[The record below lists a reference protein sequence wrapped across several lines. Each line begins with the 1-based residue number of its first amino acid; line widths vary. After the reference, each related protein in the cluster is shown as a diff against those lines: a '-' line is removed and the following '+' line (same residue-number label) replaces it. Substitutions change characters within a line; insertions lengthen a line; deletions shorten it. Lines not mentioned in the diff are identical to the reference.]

1 VPALAPLQRHVALVG
16 FMGAG
21 KSTLAAEVALRIGRP
36 FLDLDD
42 EIERRTGSTVVEL
55 FRAGEPG
62 FRSVEEE
69 IVCEV
74 LERFEPHVLALGGGA
89 VLAER
94 TRRTLHERATT
105 VLLNV
110 GVDKAWERVS
120 GSDRPLAQDR
130 DRFAALW
137 EERRPLYE
145 QVADVVANDA
155 DDVVLAAA
163 NVLVQ
168 RGALQWLGDHVPG
181 DGPAALVS
189 DPHVAGIHGMDAQL
203 ALGARLAQTHELPL
217 GEEAKTLAAI
227 DRLWQDL
234 RLERGGTIVALGGG
248 CTTDAA
254 GFAAA
259 TYLRGIDWVPVPTSL
274 VAQVDAAIG
283 GKTALDLPQGK
294 NLVGA
299 FHWPTR
305 TVIDPALLG
314 TLPPEQRREG
324 MAEVVK
330 TALLAG
336 EPFHELPGDELVRR
350 CAAFKAAVCL
360 RDPHDHADRKMLNLG
375 HTFAHALE
383 AAAGYEGVTHGQA
396 VALGLLAALR
406 LSGRDIGQVEELLHP
421 QPVKVDR
428 NRAWEAMQRD
438 KKAVSGELR
447 LVLLEEAGP
456 AWDVPVPP
464 EDVRRA
470 LNQLIAG

>member
-1 VPALAPLQRHVALVG
+1 
-16 FMGAG
+16 MGAG
-21 KSTLAAEVALRIGRP
+21 KTTLAAEVALRIGRP
-36 FLDLDD
+36 FIDLDN
-42 EIERRTGSTVVEL
+42 EIERRTGSTVAEL
-55 FRAGEPG
+55 FHAGEPG
-62 FRSVEEE
+62 FRSIEEE
-69 IVCEV
+69 IVGEV
-74 LERFEPHVLALGGGA
+74 LERLEPHVLALGGGA
-89 VLAER
+89 VLSER
-94 TRRTLHERATT
+94 TRRMLRDRATT
-105 VLLNV
+105 VFVTV
-110 GVDKAWERVS
+110 GVDEAWERVR

-130 DRFAALW
+130 DRFTALW
-137 EERRPLYE
+137 EERRPLYK
-145 QVADVVANDA
+145 QVADAIADDA
-155 DDVVLAAA
+155 DDIVLAAA

-168 RGALQWLGDHVPG
+168 RGALNQLGDHVPG
-181 DGPAALVS
+181 DGPAALAS

-203 ALGARLAQTHELPL
+203 ALGARLAQTHELQL

-234 RLERGGTIVALGGG
+234 RLDRGGTIVALGGG

-259 TYLRGIDWVPVPTSL
+259 TYLRGIAWVPVPTSL

-283 GKTALDLPQGK
+283 GKTAIDLPQGK

-305 TVIDPALLG
+305 TVIDPALLE

-336 EPFHELPGDELVRR
+336 EPFHELRDDELVRR

-406 LSGRDIGQVEELLHP
+406 LSGRDIGQVEELLRP

-428 NRAWEAMQRD
+428 DKAWKAMQRD
-438 KKAVSGELR
+438 KKAFGGELR

-464 EDVRRA
+464 ADVRRA
-470 LNQLIAG
+470 LDELIAG